1 VCGFRIPIEATAGK
15 ISCEPFSERQESL
28 WQNGKIF
35 KEWSGSGLSGSP
47 MHSQHLT
54 TQWSGRATVG
64 IGGRRGVVQCGPPLT
79 AGVRPQWRWSDYEVH
94 DRKERKDAKK
104 ECNESVAVLHV

>member
-1 VCGFRIPIEATAGK
+1 MCGFRIPIEATAGK

-35 KEWSGSGLSGSP
+35 KEWSGSGLSRSP

-54 TQWSGRATVG
+54 T
-64 IGGRRGVVQCGPPLT
+64 
-79 AGVRPQWRWSDYEVH
+79 QWRWSDYEVH